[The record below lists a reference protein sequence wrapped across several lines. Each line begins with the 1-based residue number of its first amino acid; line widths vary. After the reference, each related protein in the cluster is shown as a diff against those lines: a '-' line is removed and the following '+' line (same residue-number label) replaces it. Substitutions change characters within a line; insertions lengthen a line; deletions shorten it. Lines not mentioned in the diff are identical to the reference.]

1 MVSASEVEDY
11 PLRKVEESARQL
23 VRAIIEEERRRNTHG
38 GGDAQQLK
46 IKRPG
51 SLEGEVRRGVAWR
64 GFFMDP
70 WASKGLRFHA
80 VMKQNFLRLT
90 LAFLCLFFIFVQL
103 GPLGTLEQGIIDLF
117 SDVVVAERKRAELS
131 SARKET
137 IRPIDVAEKN
147 LLSDIESSV
156 ASVVREER
164 RRVGVGEEG
173 GRVVRPMESSTLGP
187 LGNIERDAVEI
198 LERVRR
204 EETERLEKLIE
215 ERPMNRNRKSIAGFS
230 EAFLSGLL
238 RFPILIGSV
247 VARVKSL
254 VEEEEGGRD

>member
-1 MVSASEVEDY
+1 M
-11 PLRKVEESARQL
+11 
-23 VRAIIEEERRRNTHG
+23 
-38 GGDAQQLK
+38 
-46 IKRPG
+46 
-51 SLEGEVRRGVAWR
+51 
-64 GFFMDP
+64 
-70 WASKGLRFHA
+70 
-80 VMKQNFLRLT
+80 
-90 LAFLCLFFIFVQL
+90 
-103 GPLGTLEQGIIDLF
+103 
-117 SDVVVAERKRAELS
+117 
-131 SARKET
+131 
-137 IRPIDVAEKN
+137 
-147 LLSDIESSV
+147 
-156 ASVVREER
+156 
-164 RRVGVGEEG
+164 GEEG